1 MAVLGLAVLAEQGVQ
16 HVLETAAQL
25 LELVV
30 MVLVLA
36 ARQLLAVTVE
46 YGLRLPKGGSMDA
59 FIYVVI
65 GVVVAVFVVYVLNTN
80 RRKPNP
86 KPNSDPI
93 PPPPD
98 PIVVE
103 MALAAHKASVD
114 AMLGKSTPDP
124 VVAVVPRRKKVAGTP
139 KTGKKV

>member
-1 MAVLGLAVLAEQGVQ
+1 MVVLGLALLAEQGVQ
-16 HVLETAAQL
+16 RVLETAAL
-25 LELVV
+25 LPELAV
-30 MVLVLA
+30 MVLPLA
-36 ARQLLAVTVE
+36 ARQLLAVLVAC
-46 YGLRLPKGGSMDA
+46 GLRLLKGDGMDA
-59 FIYVVI
+59 FIYIGI

-98 PIVVE
+98 PLVVE

-114 AMLGKSTPDP
+114 AMLGKPTPEP
-124 VVAVVPRRKKVAGTP
+124 ASKPSSGGNPKNRSKPNRRV
-139 KTGKKV
+139 